1 MFWRV
6 VGGLLEVIKQCGL
19 NPALGQLCI
28 KKHLMQFSLDS
39 EVNFVGGGRG
49 SKKLSNL
56 P

>member
-1 MFWRV
+1 M
-6 VGGLLEVIKQCGL
+6 GGLLEVIKQCGL

-28 KKHLMQFSLDS
+28 KKHYLVQFSLDN

-49 SKKLSNL
+49 SKKLNNL